1 MRRPA
6 ERNVIFIGLPGAG
19 KTTVGGRVAEALKR
33 EFFDSDAELEKRE
46 GLTCAE
52 LINMRGEEYFR
63 TVERAVVAEL
73 CEKRG
78 VVLAVGGGAPT
89 HCEEIGFNSVV
100 VMLERP
106 PEDIAA
112 SLDGESRPLSKSLE
126 DLRRLWEARKHDYH
140 RYADVRVDDGCKTAE
155 SAARCA
161 VDQVTRFLRGR
172 LLVINGPNLNMLGTR
187 EPGVYGAQTY
197 SDLTDMLTKAA
208 EKRGIAIGF
217 TQSNS
222 EGGIIDRIQ
231 GAYPKC
237 DGVIL
242 NPGAYTHYS
251 YAIYDALKSVPVPA
265 VEVHISNIHAREE
278 FRRASVTA
286 GACVGQISGL
296 GFYGYV
302 AAMDYLLQALESGI

>member
-6 ERNVIFIGLPGAG
+6 ERNVIFIGLPVAG
-19 KTTVGGRVAEALKR
+19 KTTDGGLVAKELKR

-52 LINMRGEEYFR
+52 LINTRGEEYFR
-63 TVERAVVAEL
+63 KVERAVIAEL

-89 HCEEIGFNSVV
+89 HCKEIGFNSVV
-100 VMLERP
+100 VGLFRKL
-106 PEDIAA
+106 PEIAQ

-126 DLRRLWEARKHDYH
+126 DLQRLWDERANIYDEA
-140 RYADVRVDDGCKTAE
+140 ADVVVMNFSDIA
-155 SAARCA
+155 SAVQGVIAA
-161 VDQVTRFLRGR
+161 VQPYLKAA

-187 EPGVYGAQTY
+187 EPGVYGVQTY
-197 SDLTDMLTKAA
+197 SDLTDVITSAAKA
-208 EKRGIAIGF
+208 RGIVIGF

-222 EGGIIDRIQ
+222 EGAIINSIQ

-237 DGVIL
+237 DGIII

-302 AAMDYLLQALESGI
+302 AAMDYLLQALESGT